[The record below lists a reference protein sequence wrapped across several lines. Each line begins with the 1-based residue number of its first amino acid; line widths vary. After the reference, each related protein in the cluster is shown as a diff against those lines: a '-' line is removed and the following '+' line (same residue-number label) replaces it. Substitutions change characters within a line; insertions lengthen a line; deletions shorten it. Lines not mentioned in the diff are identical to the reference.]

1 MTSAKAPAGWAQTG
15 LARIARG
22 DRARKA
28 DVMRDR
34 KAPFVLLDDARSDA
48 CGDAHAFLFT
58 EPLGIIQAARIDEVA
73 PCLDRIRVAL
83 SRGRFL
89 AGYLAYETGM
99 AFEPKM
105 SRLAVQSDTPLLWF
119 GEFDTP
125 RVCEPQTSR
134 QRPHYEPPSFR
145 PLTDAAR
152 YNKELERI
160 ATYISAGDIY
170 QANFTFDAVVDVPP
184 DALAELYWQLR
195 PRQRAGWGALIETG
209 SQSIA
214 SLSPENFFTLDQGRI
229 CVRPMK
235 GTAARKSDAAAD
247 MAAAQLLAANPK
259 DRAENLMIVDL
270 LRNDLSRVSTPGS
283 VQVKSL
289 FDVETYPTV
298 HQMTSTITACLAH
311 DCDAVRLLTSMFPCG
326 SVTGAPKIRAM
337 EIIAETERR
346 SRGIYTGSI
355 GYLAPDGSSAFNVAI
370 RTIDS
375 SFGRPPHMGI
385 GSAIVADSV
394 AEEELAECLAKA
406 RFLTDARSGTVA

>member
-1 MTSAKAPAGWAQTG
+1 
-15 LARIARG
+15 
-22 DRARKA
+22 
-28 DVMRDR
+28 
-34 KAPFVLLDDARSDA
+34 
-48 CGDAHAFLFT
+48 
-58 EPLGIIQAARIDEVA
+58 
-73 PCLDRIRVAL
+73 
-83 SRGRFL
+83 
-89 AGYLAYETGM
+89 
-99 AFEPKM
+99 
-105 SRLAVQSDTPLLWF
+105 LAVQSDTPLLWF
-119 GEFDTP
+119 GEFDP
-125 RVCEPQTSR
+125 PSMCAPQASR
-134 QRPHYEPPSFR
+134 PRPHYEPPSFQ

-152 YNKELERI
+152 YDEELKRI
-160 ATYISAGDIY
+160 ANYISAGDIY

-184 DALAELYWQLR
+184 EALAELYWQLR

-235 GTAARKSDAAAD
+235 GTAARKSEAAAD
-247 MAAAQLLAANPK
+247 MAAARLLAANPK

-270 LRNDLSRVSTPGS
+270 LRNDLSRVSTAGS
-283 VQVKSL
+283 VKVTSL

-298 HQMTSTITACLAH
+298 HQMTSTITSCLA
-311 DCDAVRLLTSMFPCG
+311 DNCDAIKLLMSMFPCG

-370 RTIDS
+370 RTIES
-375 SFGRPPHMGI
+375 SFGRLPHMGI

-394 AEEELAECLAKA
+394 AEEEFAECLAKA
-406 RFLTDARSGTVA
+406 RFLTSADLPPPSGPIGLLVD